1 MLIPRRAGE
10 EQWHRFEE
18 LMFRMCLPG
27 SRKDKKGSQGGEAAL
42 KGSDRKSSRR
52 ESAAR
57 DSSLGSTTDG
67 GFTTF
72 TTTASKESRTN
83 NSRESRDSR
92 VSSSSSASSLAG
104 IRDLLPDGP
113 IRYRYKDLVRAT
125 DNFSE
130 ASKIGGSVFR
140 ALVRGADVAIVQ
152 KKGSFVGNYIELLK
166 IITSVHHVNLVK
178 VLGACLRESEHVYV
192 CYEYEEG
199 VNLREALHSPRAEGF
214 SALAS
219 WTSRLQVALDVALG
233 LEYLHDHTMPPFVHK
248 HVKST
253 NIIVTNELRAKIVK
267 FGIPQLVGE
276 IPSPLPA
283 SATTKENAEI
293 KLEEHERLPRRKL
306 VRQNSIKITGT
317 PGYMSPEYQTSGV
330 VSSKMDV
337 FAFGVVLLELLTG
350 KQPGV
355 QLDPATKKHKVV
367 SLTDEVTEIMEERDP
382 RKKLRL
388 WIDAR
393 LRDSYPVDTAMSVT
407 ALARLCI
414 DSNPESR
421 PPMKNVT
428 AKLSNYLIKSQEWER
443 DFLAFR
449 EQQSQTM
456 EGR

>member
-1 MLIPRRAGE
+1 
-10 EQWHRFEE
+10 
-18 LMFRMCLPG
+18 
-27 SRKDKKGSQGGEAAL
+27 
-42 KGSDRKSSRR
+42 
-52 ESAAR
+52 
-57 DSSLGSTTDG
+57 
-67 GFTTF
+67 
-72 TTTASKESRTN
+72 
-83 NSRESRDSR
+83 
-92 VSSSSSASSLAG
+92 
-104 IRDLLPDGP
+104 
-113 IRYRYKDLVRAT
+113 YRYKDLVRAT

-267 FGIPQLVGE
+267 FGIPQL
-276 IPSPLPA
+276 
-283 SATTKENAEI
+283 
-293 KLEEHERLPRRKL
+293 PRRKL
-306 VRQNSIKITGT
+306 VRKNSIKITGT

-355 QLDPATKKHKVV
+355 QLDPATKKLKVV

-393 LRDSYPVDTAMSVT
+393 LRDSYPVDTAMSVA

-428 AKLSNYLIKSQEWER
+428 AKLSNYLIKSQEW
-443 DFLAFR
+443 
-449 EQQSQTM
+449 
-456 EGR
+456 